1 MGKKAFHIYNFIILL
16 LLMSFN
22 ALASF
27 GAGMSE
33 GGIHSYMYLAMVLSF
48 VIWVIFYFIQFV
60 RPTKAWR
67 IFWFLFMVIFL
78 FFGETGLGSEV
89 GLMIVG

>member
-22 ALASF
+22 VLASF

-33 GGIHSYMYLAMVLSF
+33 GGIHSYMLFYNGAFVCYLG
-48 VIWVIFYFIQFV
+48 IFYFIQFV
-60 RPTKAWR
+60 RSTKAWR
-67 IFWFLFMVIFL
+67 IFWFLFMVVFL

>member
-1 MGKKAFHIYNFIILL
+1 MAFNI
-16 LLMSFN
+16 
-22 ALASF
+22 LASF

-33 GGIHSYMYLAMVLSF
+33 GGIYSYMYFAIGLSF
-48 VIWVIFYFIQFV
+48 VIWGIFYFIQFV

-78 FFGETGLGSEV
+78 FFWVTDLGSEV